1 MEDKIS
7 CIGLIFTLMVF
18 EYAAGVLTK
27 QVFNPACVPGLTA
40 CKSY

>member
-18 EYAAGVLTK
+18 EYTARVLLK
-27 QVFNPACVPGLTA
+27 QVFNPACTPEVV
-40 CKSY
+40 